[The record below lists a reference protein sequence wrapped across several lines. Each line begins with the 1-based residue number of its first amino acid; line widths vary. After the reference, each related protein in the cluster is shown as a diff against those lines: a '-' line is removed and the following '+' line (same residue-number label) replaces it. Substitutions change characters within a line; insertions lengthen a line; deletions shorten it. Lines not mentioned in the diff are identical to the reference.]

1 MELWKVWFMIAK
13 RVKEYKV
20 EFSTSVTSGWSRRR
34 RSKVEIQFN
43 RMIKDSSAKSDS
55 DNDCG
60 KQIPIA
66 VNEWLWV
73 SDDKVLIT
81 FEGRD
86 WSLHNRKSITTPSIG
101 LPGIN
106 ITTRDW
112 IAWWTNFIGIILLKK
127 KYWNVALFPSFFLWP
142 ICNLVNDRFCLCL
155 LHTGVIENNC
165 PQTRESCKGR
175 VRYWFY
181 RNFCFPVECYFLC
194 KRHKQ

>member
-1 MELWKVWFMIAK
+1 MSVVVTIKSQRDLTSKACVCVLVPKIELKLINRRLMELWKVWFMIAK
-13 RVKEYKV
+13 RVKEYKG
-20 EFSTSVTSGWSRRR
+20 EFSTSVTSGWSRRRR

-55 DNDCG
+55 DNDCA

-66 VNEWLWV
+66 VIEWLWV

-106 ITTRDW
+106 KIHLHHQRLD
-112 IAWWTNFIGIILLKK
+112 
-127 KYWNVALFPSFFLWP
+127 
-142 ICNLVNDRFCLCL
+142 CLMD
-155 LHTGVIENNC
+155 
-165 PQTRESCKGR
+165 
-175 VRYWFY
+175 
-181 RNFCFPVECYFLC
+181 
-194 KRHKQ
+194 